1 MANSGEIPVSG
12 TRRARGFGSAAD
24 ASDSRAESWLAQSWL
39 AKFMPRRGPIAGDY
53 LLTRRN
59 VYVLPSKAGLLFAV
73 ILLAMLICSINYG
86 LSMGYAL
93 TFLTF
98 GMVKVGMLH
107 TFRNLSAMTLRAGRA
122 DPVFAG
128 QMAEVSFMMLNAS
141 RLARFALR
149 VDAPG
154 MNQTAIV
161 DIAARTEHMVNIA
174 LPAPARGWMLLP
186 RLTLSTRYPLGIWRA
201 WAYWQPAQRVLVYP
215 EPETPAQPLPASRLS
230 EGDHQGAG
238 GLDEDL
244 AGIRPFS
251 EGDSPRRIA
260 WTAMA
265 RTGNDDLL
273 SKQFEGGGSG
283 EMVLDFES
291 LPATLDLETRLSRL
305 TRWVL
310 DAEAA
315 GANYGLSLPGFDL
328 SPDHGPGHK
337 TACLRA
343 LATFRAETPPR
354 DIGGP
359 PGRQAR

>member
-1 MANSGEIPVSG
+1 
-12 TRRARGFGSAAD
+12 
-24 ASDSRAESWLAQSWL
+24 
-39 AKFMPRRGPIAGDY
+39 MPRRGPIAGDH

-59 VYVLPSKAGLLFAV
+59 VYVLPSKAGLLFAI

-107 TFRNLSAMTLRAGRA
+107 TFRNLSAITLRAGRA

-128 QMAEVSFMMLNAS
+128 QMAEVSFMMLNPS
-141 RLARFALR
+141 RLARYALR
-149 VDAPG
+149 VDATG
-154 MNQTAIV
+154 MNQTALV
-161 DIAARTEHMVNIA
+161 DVAPRTEHMVNIA
-174 LPAPARGWMLLP
+174 LPAPKRGWMLLP

-215 EPETPAQPLPASRLS
+215 EPETPPHPLPVSTLS

-244 AGIRPFS
+244 AGIRPFN

-265 RTGNDDLL
+265 RTGNDELL

-283 EMVLDFES
+283 EMVLDFNS
-291 LPATLDLETRLSRL
+291 LPPALDLESRLSRL
-305 TRWVL
+305 ARWVL
-310 DAEAA
+310 DAETA
-315 GANYGLSLPGFDL
+315 GARYALSLPGTEIA
-328 SPDHGPGHK
+328 PDQGPGHK

-343 LATFRAETPPR
+343 LATFRTEAPAP
-354 DIGGP
+354 DAGGP
-359 PGRQAR
+359 PGRQAQ